1 MQEQQDVSAASR
13 TGSGRSRVVHRTA
26 NSSVVTL
33 RARHRRFATALMT
46 MAPTQAPQ
54 ASIIPDAGHHRGYLP
69 VSMLMRY
76 LLPDLQRHIKPG
88 AVYVT
93 AMLFARRVIFGSV
106 AYISTGS
113 TAAIILSPAR
123 SQTALA
129 SAPAIES
136 SFSAYWKFSCPLTKA
151 APSAQRVRLHKSPQN
166 KGWITVRSPR

>member
-26 NSSVVTL
+26 NSRVVTL

-76 LLPDLQRHIKPG
+76 LLPDLQRHIKQG
-88 AVYVT
+88 GCICYGDAIYEEGHI
-93 AMLFARRVIFGSV
+93 RFGSV
-106 AYISTGS
+106 HKYRQHGCNYS
-113 TAAIILSPAR
+113 
-123 SQTALA
+123 LA
-129 SAPAIES
+129 SAQS
-136 SFSAYWKFSCPLTKA
+136 NC
-151 APSAQRVRLHKSPQN
+151 V
-166 KGWITVRSPR
+166 GVRSGN